1 MKLLVILF
9 IMKLIAQINIFK
21 YVRQKHGQS
30 AVKIV
35 RTLEQV
41 KRRYIKVNEDIKFIK
56 TCKKEDLLPKF
67 AKIRLSIR
75 SGSMK
80 LKRKIA
86 RLIMEAELQSKHL
99 GRRKLKREMIKIC
112 HQNEKRH
119 WFDII

>member
-1 MKLLVILF
+1 MMKLPFILF

-30 AVKIV
+30 AVKTV

-41 KRRYIKVNEDIKFIK
+41 KRRYVKVNEDIKSIK
-56 TCKKEDLLPKF
+56 ISKKEDLLLKF

-80 LKRKIA
+80 LKRKTA
-86 RLIMEAELQSKHL
+86 RLIMEAELQSL
-99 GRRKLKREMIKIC
+99 
-112 HQNEKRH
+112 
-119 WFDII
+119 F